1 MYFCDDQGS
10 YQRRQNIDG
19 QKEQPRLCTTT
30 LHFYVLEFFR
40 LVVFL
45 YREQKKK
52 ANFGRGGLI
61 SMQSMR
67 TIYISACRIRKTF
80 FVKADCDVFFYFSNF
95 Q

>member
-10 YQRRQNIDG
+10 CQRRQNIDG

-52 ANFGRGGLI
+52 GEFWAWWFNFDAIHEDDL
-61 SMQSMR
+61 
-67 TIYISACRIRKTF
+67 Y
-80 FVKADCDVFFYFSNF
+80 
-95 Q
+95 